1 MLAISQS
8 AVLRGARLPAPH
20 RPPPKARALQV
31 ARADGAT
38 VDARVETL
46 QRALADAERRNAELA
61 QSLKAFQ
68 SFGKPPSVP
77 PLAPSHRKTVK
88 LDSLDLSSLHMSVF
102 CAPNGVHYARNDD
115 GSLFFKLQGSRAF
128 TSEQAALDS
137 SSRGA
142 SERQRAAVMALH
154 LWKHDPSP
162 TKPVDSDGH
171 FKCLSQAQKA
181 PYLEQAWAS
190 IRQASSH
197 AAAGEEEEEDEE
209 SPDWR

>member
-1 MLAISQS
+1 MLAVLQS
-8 AVLRGARLPAPH
+8 SVLRGARLPAPH
-20 RPPPKARALQV
+20 RPAPKVRAVQA

-61 QSLKAFQ
+61 QYVKTFQ
-68 SFGKPPSVP
+68 SFGNNKPPSAP
-77 PLAPSHRKTVK
+77 PQRKTVK
-88 LDSLDLSSLHMSVF
+88 LDSLDLSSLRMSVF
-102 CAPNGVHYARNDD
+102 CAPNGVHYARSDD
-115 GSLFFKLQGSRAF
+115 GSLYVKLQGSRAF
-128 TSEQAALDS
+128 TSEHAALES

-142 SERQRAAVMALH
+142 SERQRAAILALN
-154 LWKHDPSP
+154 LWKQDPSP

-171 FKCLSQAQKA
+171 FKCLSNAQKA

-190 IRQASSH
+190 IRQATSSQ
-197 AAAGEEEEEDEE
+197 ATAGEGEEEEE